1 MTHVP
6 APLPL
11 DEAQRFEALHRLNLL
26 DSPPEVLFDDIVA
39 LAALSCAT
47 PIALVSLIDQERQW
61 FKACIGLDV
70 TETPRDQAF
79 CAHAILRPDAL
90 LIVPDTHEDP
100 RFQENPL
107 VMGAPHIRFY
117 AGAPILSPEGQ
128 PLGTVCVIDTI
139 PRTLDAAQQAALVRL
154 ARQTSTLLRL
164 RQLGIEKSEQAE
176 ALSSKVIA
184 ALADDNLTH
193 TDFRQTH
200 RIASIGQLT
209 SGVAHD
215 FNNLLQ
221 AVSVTFQLLTRKAG
235 QPEDVARLSKTGMD
249 TVTRG
254 AKLVNQLL
262 AFSRNQGGDQAA
274 LSVSAH
280 IEGMGEMLSRVIG
293 PEVDL
298 RFDLDTSAAQLT
310 CDSAQLE
317 SAILNMVINA
327 RDAMRSRGSIV
338 IQTRLLPLAQDAAD
352 TADAF
357 VRQYLTLSVKDDGPG
372 MSAQVVN
379 RVFEPFFTT
388 KGDGKGTGLGLAQ
401 VYGFAKT
408 AGGSV
413 EAISAPG
420 EGCEIRMTLQVTLDD
435 TDSAAQS
442 ISASTPRV
450 QDDAQHKAAHAVAP
464 QPEDKPAIALA
475 ASRILLVEDDAVI
488 RASLAELLTH
498 AGYSVLPVASC
509 FAAIPSLPG
518 YAPDVVITDY
528 AMPGFSGAALARLL
542 KDIRPDLPVLFLTGI
557 SNLETVKA
565 ALPPDA
571 VVLQKPM
578 IPGELRKALDQ
589 LLTRKKQGQGVGS
602 AST

>member
-11 DEAQRFEALHRLNLL
+11 DEARRLEALRHLDLL
-26 DSPPEVLFDDIVA
+26 DSSPEALFDDIVA

-107 VMGAPHIRFY
+107 VLGAPHIRFY
-117 AGAPILSPEGQ
+117 AGAPIFSPEGQ

-139 PRTLDAAQQAALVRL
+139 PRTLDAAQQAALIRL
-154 ARQTSTLLRL
+154 ARQTSTLMVL
-164 RQLGIEKSEQAE
+164 RQFGIEKNRQAK

-184 ALADDNLTH
+184 ALAEDNLTH
-193 TDFRQTH
+193 TNFRQKQ
-200 RIASIGQLT
+200 RVASIGQLT
-209 SGVAHD
+209 SGIAHD

-262 AFSRNQGGDQAA
+262 AFSRNQGGDQEA
-274 LSVSAH
+274 LSVSTH
-280 IEGMGEMLSRVIG
+280 IEGMGEMLNRVIG

-298 RFDLDTSAAQLT
+298 SFDLDTSPAQLT

-327 RDAMRSRGSIV
+327 RDAMRCV
-338 IQTRLLPLAQDAAD
+338 
-352 TADAF
+352 
-357 VRQYLTLSVKDDGPG
+357 
-372 MSAQVVN
+372 
-379 RVFEPFFTT
+379 
-388 KGDGKGTGLGLAQ
+388 
-401 VYGFAKT
+401 
-408 AGGSV
+408 
-413 EAISAPG
+413 
-420 EGCEIRMTLQVTLDD
+420 
-435 TDSAAQS
+435 
-442 ISASTPRV
+442 
-450 QDDAQHKAAHAVAP
+450 AVA
-464 QPEDKPAIALA
+464 
-475 ASRILLVEDDAVI
+475 ASSFKL
-488 RASLAELLTH
+488 
-498 AGYSVLPVASC
+498 GC
-509 FAAIPSLPG
+509 F
-518 YAPDVVITDY
+518 
-528 AMPGFSGAALARLL
+528 R
-542 KDIRPDLPVLFLTGI
+542 
-557 SNLETVKA
+557 
-565 ALPPDA
+565 
-571 VVLQKPM
+571 
-578 IPGELRKALDQ
+578 
-589 LLTRKKQGQGVGS
+589 
-602 AST
+602 